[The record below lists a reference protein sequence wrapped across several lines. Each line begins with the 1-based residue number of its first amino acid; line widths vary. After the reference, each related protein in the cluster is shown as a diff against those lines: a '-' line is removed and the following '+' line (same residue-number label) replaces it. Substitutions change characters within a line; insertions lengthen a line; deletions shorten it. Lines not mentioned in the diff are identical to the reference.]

1 MATGKKADGRRRGA
15 PNRATVE
22 RQAEVAASGK
32 IFERLRIF
40 ISSRMQELAPE
51 RVAIRDAL
59 DQLNLDG
66 WIFEMDAGARPQGIQ
81 GTYRQEINDSDL
93 YIGVFWRDYG
103 DFTIDE
109 FNYAKEKH
117 KDCLVY
123 EKRTEIDGQRDPKL
137 QEFLD
142 QIGKVE
148 TGITGRWFN
157 TLEELREGVKQDVA
171 RWQAQKIRELREF
184 NVRSKSIPVEIG
196 EQRDLNILLGNV
208 QRFWV
213 EGVLE
218 RSMQR
223 ERLLEIGKDTQPE
236 AVENPWEA
244 VLQLPYERSSI
255 VPLDKGILDVFADV
269 ERSLLILGQPG
280 SGKTTTLLTLAREL
294 IKRAQGDNTEPVPV
308 VFHVS
313 SWTATE
319 DPLSAWL
326 ENELSGKYRI
336 PKRIGKVW
344 LERHR
349 LLPLFDGLDE
359 LSGQD
364 RIACVGAINRFIKE
378 VGLPGLVVCCRTEQY
393 EELKVKLALN
403 GAICLQPLTDV
414 QIDAYVQEA
423 GIALAGLRNALRRD
437 SVLKDLARSPLMLNL
452 MCLAYRDHDVEE
464 LAGRE
469 TPQELST
476 HLFSTY
482 VDLMFKRRG
491 QAERDY
497 PRERAVA
504 WLSWIAKRLLRHN
517 QTMFLIEELQPNW
530 LSTNSQ
536 RWAYLAGISLVLG
549 LSMGLVNAIY
559 WSISVIGN
567 AESNGAAVVW
577 LTVMP
582 IWFLVLGW
590 VDSIGS
596 SSGPAVLDRL
606 PPGSWRAAAKILV
619 SASAW
624 LLLVAI
630 LWPFVDEVLRL
641 QLLWAGV
648 PMVLWIGAKG
658 SNQNMYYSI
667 ETVESLGWSLAQARR
682 GVLPGLLSGLVVG
695 SVVFLL
701 PSEFKTQARGNQE
714 WFLFFGFAAIG
725 LGIGGTPW
733 GLRTRSFEGKTLPN
747 QGIRLSLK
755 TAIFVSLNTVWLVA
769 IAVAFKVAGQFDQ
782 ITLSKTSVKTL
793 LLCFPIIFLWFG
805 GFEVLKHYVLRS
817 VLGASGQL
825 PLNLPRLL
833 DHARSLNLMQRVGS
847 AYIFVHRRLLEH
859 LAISGQLANTQPP
872 PR

>member
-1 MATGKKADGRRRGA
+1 MATVKKAGGHRRVA

-22 RQAEVAASGK
+22 RQAQVAVSDK

-40 ISSRMQELAPE
+40 VSSRMQELAPE
-51 RVAIRDAL
+51 RVALRAAL

-66 WIFEMDAGARPQGIQ
+66 WIFEMDAGARPEGIQ
-81 GTYRQEINDSDL
+81 RTYRQEINDSDL

-103 DFTIDE
+103 AYTIDE
-109 FNYAKEKH
+109 FNYAKEKN

-123 EKRTEIDGQRDPKL
+123 EKRKDIDGQRDPNL

-148 TGITGRWFN
+148 TGITVGRFN
-157 TLEELREGVKQDVA
+157 TLDELREKVKQDVTS
-171 RWQAQKIRELREF
+171 WQARKIRELREF
-184 NVRSKSIPVEIG
+184 NVRYKSVPVDIG

-208 QRFWV
+208 RRFWV

-218 RSMQR
+218 KSMQR

-244 VLQLPYERSSI
+244 VLQLPYKRSSI
-255 VPLDKGILDVFADV
+255 VPLGKGILDVFAEV

-294 IKRAQGDNTEPVPV
+294 IKRAQEDNTEPVPV
-308 VFHVS
+308 VFHLTT
-313 SWTATE
+313 WIATE

-336 PKRIGKVW
+336 PKRIGKIW

-349 LLPLFDGLDE
+349 LLPLLDGLDE
-359 LSGQD
+359 LSGPD
-364 RIACVGAINRFIKE
+364 RIACVGAINRFIKDI
-378 VGLPGLVVCCRTEQY
+378 GLPGLVVCCRTEQY
-393 EELKVKLALN
+393 EELNIKLALN
-403 GAICLQPLTDV
+403 GAICLQPLTDA
-414 QIDAYVQEA
+414 QIDAYVEEA
-423 GIALAGLRNALRRD
+423 GTPLAGLRNALRRD
-437 SVLKDLARSPLMLNL
+437 SILKNLARSPLMLNL
-452 MCLAYRDHDVEE
+452 MCVAYRDHDVEE

-469 TPQELST
+469 TPQDRST

-482 VDLMFKRRG
+482 VDLMFKRRAR
-491 QAERDY
+491 AERGY
-497 PRERAVA
+497 PRERTLA
-504 WLSWIAKRLLRHN
+504 WLSWIAKRLLRQN
-517 QTMFLIEELQPNW
+517 QTMFLIEELQPDW
-530 LSTNSQ
+530 LSTNAQ

-559 WSISVIGN
+559 WSTSLIGN

-590 VDSIGS
+590 ADSVGS
-596 SSGPAVLDRL
+596 GSGRAVLDRL
-606 PPGSWRAAAKILV
+606 PPGSWRAAAKIVV

-624 LLLVAI
+624 LFLVAI
-630 LWPFVDEVLRL
+630 LWPFVDKVLRL
-641 QLLWAGV
+641 DLLWAGV

-658 SNQNMYYSI
+658 SNRSMYYSI
-667 ETVESLGWSLAQARR
+667 ETVESLGWSLAQTRR
-682 GVLPGLLSGLVVG
+682 GVVPGLLSGLVVG

-701 PSEFKTQARGNQE
+701 PWELKTRLRENQE
-714 WFLFFGFAAIG
+714 WFLFFGFAAVG
-725 LGIGGTPW
+725 LGIGGLLG

-755 TAIFVSLNTVWLVA
+755 TAIFVSLNAAWLVA
-769 IAVAFKVAGQFDQ
+769 IAVAFKIAGQFDQ
-782 ITLSKTSVKTL
+782 ITLSRTCVDIL
-793 LLCFPIIFLWFG
+793 LLCCPIIFLWFG

-859 LAISGQLANTQPP
+859 LAISEQLVTS
-872 PR
+872 R

>member
-1 MATGKKADGRRRGA
+1 MATGKKAGGHRRGA
-15 PNRATVE
+15 SNKATVE
-22 RQAEVAASGK
+22 RQAQVAASDK

-40 ISSRMQELAPE
+40 ISSRIQELAPE
-51 RVAIRDAL
+51 RVAIRAAL

-81 GTYRQEINDSDL
+81 RTYRQEINNSDL

-103 DFTIDE
+103 AYTVDE
-109 FNYAKEKH
+109 FNYAKEKN

-123 EKRTEIDGQRDPKL
+123 EKRKDIDGQRDPNL

-148 TGITGRWFN
+148 TGITVRWFN
-157 TLEELREGVKQDVA
+157 TLDELREGVKQDVA
-171 RWQAQKIRELREF
+171 RWQAHKIRELREF
-184 NVRSKSIPVEIG
+184 NVRYKSVPVDID

-208 QRFWV
+208 RRFWV

-218 RSMQR
+218 KSMQR

-244 VLQLPYERSSI
+244 VLQLPYQRSSI
-255 VPLDKGILDVFADV
+255 VPLGKGILDVFADV

-294 IKRAQGDNTEPVPV
+294 IKRAQEDNTEPVPV
-308 VFHVS
+308 VFHLTT
-313 SWTATE
+313 WIATE

-336 PKRIGKVW
+336 PKRISKIW

-349 LLPLFDGLDE
+349 LLPLLDGLDE
-359 LSGQD
+359 LSGPD
-364 RIACVGAINRFIKE
+364 RIACVGAINRFIKD

-393 EELKVKLALN
+393 EELNIKLALN
-403 GAICLQPLTDV
+403 GAICLQPLTDA
-414 QIDAYVQEA
+414 QIDAYVEES
-423 GIALAGLRNALRRD
+423 GTPLAGLRNALRRD
-437 SVLKDLARSPLMLNL
+437 SILENLARSPLMLNL

-469 TPQELST
+469 TPQDRST

-482 VDLMFKRRG
+482 VDLMFKRRA
-491 QAERDY
+491 QAERGY
-497 PRERAVA
+497 PRERTLA

-517 QTMFLIEELQPNW
+517 QTMFLIEELRPDW
-530 LSTNSQ
+530 LSTNAQ

-559 WSISVIGN
+559 WSIPLIGN
-567 AESNGAAVVW
+567 AESKGAAVVW

-590 VDSIGS
+590 VDKVGSGS
-596 SSGPAVLDRL
+596 SRAVLDRL
-606 PPGSWRAAAKILV
+606 PPGSWRAAAKIVV
-619 SASAW
+619 SASTW
-624 LLLVAI
+624 LILVAI

-641 QLLWAGV
+641 NLRWAGV

-658 SNQNMYYSI
+658 SNRSMYYSI
-667 ETVESLGWSLAQARR
+667 ETVESLGWSPAQARR
-682 GVLPGLLSGLVVG
+682 GVVPGLLSGLVVG

-701 PSEFKTQARGNQE
+701 PSELKTRLRENQE
-714 WFLFFGFAAIG
+714 WFLLFGFAAVG

-733 GLRTRSFEGKTLPN
+733 RTQDAQLRGEDSAK
-747 QGIRLSLK
+747 
-755 TAIFVSLNTVWLVA
+755 
-769 IAVAFKVAGQFDQ
+769 
-782 ITLSKTSVKTL
+782 
-793 LLCFPIIFLWFG
+793 
-805 GFEVLKHYVLRS
+805 
-817 VLGASGQL
+817 SG
-825 PLNLPRLL
+825 N
-833 DHARSLNLMQRVGS
+833 
-847 AYIFVHRRLLEH
+847 
-859 LAISGQLANTQPP
+859 
-872 PR
+872 

>member
-1 MATGKKADGRRRGA
+1 MATGKKGGGHRRGG

-22 RQAEVAASGK
+22 RQAQVAASDK

-40 ISSRMQELAPE
+40 VSSRMQELAPE
-51 RVAIRDAL
+51 RVAIRAAL

-81 GTYRQEINDSDL
+81 RTYRQEINDSDL
-93 YIGVFWRDYG
+93 YIGVFWREFGAY
-103 DFTIDE
+103 TMDE
-109 FNYAKEKH
+109 FNYAKEKD

-123 EKRTEIDGQRDPKL
+123 EKRKDIDGKRDPNL

-148 TGITGRWFN
+148 TGITVRWFN
-157 TLEELREGVKQDVA
+157 TLDELREGVKQDVA
-171 RWQAQKIRELREF
+171 RWQAHKIRELREF
-184 NVRSKSIPVEIG
+184 NVRYKSVPVAID

-208 QRFWV
+208 RRFWV

-218 RSMQR
+218 KSMQR

-244 VLQLPYERSSI
+244 VLQLPYQRSSI
-255 VPLDKGILDVFADV
+255 VPLGKGILDVFADV

-280 SGKTTTLLTLAREL
+280 SGKTTTLLMLAREL
-294 IKRAQGDNTEPVPV
+294 IKRAQEDNTEPVPV
-308 VFHVS
+308 VFHLTT
-313 SWTATE
+313 WIATE

-336 PKRIGKVW
+336 PKRIGKIW

-349 LLPLFDGLDE
+349 LLPLLDGLDE
-359 LSGQD
+359 LSGPD
-364 RIACVGAINRFIKE
+364 RIACVGAINRFIKD

-393 EELKVKLALN
+393 EELNIKLALN
-403 GAICLQPLTDV
+403 GAICLQPLTDA
-414 QIDAYVQEA
+414 QIDAYVEEA
-423 GIALAGLRNALRRD
+423 GTPLAGLRNALRRD
-437 SVLKDLARSPLMLNL
+437 NILKNLARSPLMLNL

-469 TPQELST
+469 TPQDRST

-482 VDLMFKRRG
+482 VDLMFKRRA
-491 QAERDY
+491 QAERGY
-497 PRERAVA
+497 PRERLLA
-504 WLSWIAKRLLRHN
+504 WLSWIAKHLLRHN
-517 QTMFLIEELQPNW
+517 QTMFLIEELQPDW
-530 LSTNSQ
+530 LSTNAQ

-549 LSMGLVNAIY
+549 ISMGLVNAIY
-559 WSISVIGN
+559 WSIPVIGN

-590 VDSIGS
+590 ADSVGS
-596 SSGPAVLDRL
+596 GSGRAVLDRL
-606 PPGSWRAAAKILV
+606 PPGSWRAAAKIVV

-641 QLLWAGV
+641 NLLWAGV

-658 SNQNMYYSI
+658 SNRSMYYSI

-682 GVLPGLLSGLVVG
+682 GVVPGLLSGLVVG

-701 PSEFKTQARGNQE
+701 PSEFKTRLRENQE

-725 LGIGGTPW
+725 LGIGGLLG

-755 TAIFVSLNTVWLVA
+755 TAIFVSLNTAWLVE
-769 IAVAFKVAGQFDQ
+769 IAVAFKIAGQFDQ
-782 ITLSKTSVKTL
+782 ITLSETCVKIL

-805 GFEVLKHYVLRS
+805 GFEVLKHYVFRS

-825 PLNLPRLL
+825 PMNLPRLL

-859 LAISGQLANTQPP
+859 LAISEQLVTS
-872 PR
+872 R

>member
-1 MATGKKADGRRRGA
+1 MATGKKGGGHRRGA

-22 RQAEVAASGK
+22 RQAQVAASHK

-40 ISSRMQELAPE
+40 VSSRMQELAPE
-51 RVAIRDAL
+51 RVAIRAAL

-81 GTYRQEINDSDL
+81 RTYRQEINDSDL
-93 YIGVFWRDYG
+93 YIAVFWRDYG
-103 DFTIDE
+103 AYTIDE
-109 FNYAKEKH
+109 FNYAKEKS

-123 EKRTEIDGQRDPKL
+123 EKRKDIDGQRDPNL

-148 TGITGRWFN
+148 TGITVRWFN
-157 TLEELREGVKQDVA
+157 TLDELREGVKQDVA
-171 RWQAQKIRELREF
+171 RWQAHKIRELREF
-184 NVRSKSIPVEIG
+184 NVRYKSVPVDVD

-208 QRFWV
+208 RRFWV

-218 RSMQR
+218 KSMQR

-244 VLQLPYERSSI
+244 VLQLPYQRSSI
-255 VPLDKGILDVFADV
+255 VPLGKGIHDVFAGV

-294 IKRAQGDNTEPVPV
+294 IKRAQEDNTEPVPV
-308 VFHVS
+308 VFHLTT
-313 SWTATE
+313 WIATE

-336 PKRIGKVW
+336 PKRIGKIW
-344 LERHR
+344 LEGHR
-349 LLPLFDGLDE
+349 LLPLLDGLDE
-359 LSGQD
+359 LSGPD
-364 RIACVGAINRFIKE
+364 RIACVGAINRFIKD

-393 EELKVKLALN
+393 EELNIKLALN
-403 GAICLQPLTDV
+403 GAICLQPLTDA
-414 QIDAYVQEA
+414 QIDAYVEEA
-423 GIALAGLRNALRRD
+423 GTPLAGLRNALRRD
-437 SVLKDLARSPLMLNL
+437 GTLKNLARSPLMLNL

-469 TPQELST
+469 TPQDRST

-482 VDLMFKRRG
+482 VDLMFKRRA
-491 QAERDY
+491 QAERGY
-497 PRERAVA
+497 PRERTLA

-517 QTMFLIEELQPNW
+517 QTMFLVEELQPDW
-530 LSTNSQ
+530 LSTNAQ

-559 WSISVIGN
+559 WSTSVVGN

-590 VDSIGS
+590 ADSVGS
-596 SSGPAVLDRL
+596 GSGRAVLDRL
-606 PPGSWRAAAKILV
+606 PPGSWRAAAKIV
-619 SASAW
+619 FSASAW

-641 QLLWAGV
+641 NLLWAGV

-658 SNQNMYYSI
+658 SNRSMYYSI
-667 ETVESLGWSLAQARR
+667 ETVESLGWSLAQTRR
-682 GVLPGLLSGLVVG
+682 GVVPGLLSGLVVG

-701 PSEFKTQARGNQE
+701 PRELKTLLRENQE
-714 WFLFFGFAAIG
+714 WFLFFGWAAVG
-725 LGIGGTPW
+725 LGIGGLLG

-755 TAIFVSLNTVWLVA
+755 TAIFVSLNTGWLVA
-769 IAVAFKVAGQFDQ
+769 IAVAFKIAGQFDQ
-782 ITLSKTSVKTL
+782 ITLSRTCVDIL

-859 LAISGQLANTQPP
+859 LAISEQLVTS
-872 PR
+872 R